1 MEEKRGVQPLFS
13 ILRVMFS
20 ELSIRDLRIIRDLR
34 LALLPGINLVTGPN
48 GAGKTSV
55 IEALY
60 LLSVGRS
67 FRHRDPA
74 PLIREGAES
83 AELFARFEDPGGV
96 HHALGMRRER
106 QQLLVRLDGRSSVRR
121 SEVLRLLPVQFIGP
135 DPQQLVQGPP
145 EFRRQVLDTGLF
157 HVEPEYL
164 SLMQRYS
171 RALQQRNAALRQG
184 GGLAPQWDRAL
195 VEAGTAI
202 DSIRRSYVERM
213 VTRTEAWLADWKLDL
228 SVSFYYRSGWR
239 AGSTLQES
247 LDAHREIDTRQ
258 GYTGVGPHRADLVI
272 DTRAGRGGKILSR
285 GQLKMLVAALTIA
298 QAEIHS
304 ERLGRAP
311 VLLFDDLPAELDRA
325 NRDKLLTGLGSV
337 YPQMVVT
344 SLEVDGLG
352 ALDEARMFHVE
363 QGVLSGPAAG

>member
-1 MEEKRGVQPLFS
+1 
-13 ILRVMFS
+13 MFS

-34 LALLPGINLVTGPN
+34 LAFSPGINLVIGPN

-67 FRHRDPA
+67 FRHREPA
-74 PLIREGAES
+74 PLIREGAE
-83 AELFARFEDPGGV
+83 AAQVFARFQDPGGV
-96 HHALGMRRER
+96 PHALGMRRER
-106 QQLLVRLDGRSSVRR
+106 QQLVVRLDGRSSVRR

-135 DPQQLVQGPP
+135 DPQQMVQGPP
-145 EFRRQVLDTGLF
+145 EYRRQVLDTGLF

-184 GGLAPQWDRAL
+184 GVLAPQWDHAL
-195 VEAGTAI
+195 GEAGTAI
-202 DSIRRSYVERM
+202 DTIRRSYVER
-213 VTRTEAWLADWKLDL
+213 VITGTEARLADWKLNL
-228 SVSFYYRSGWR
+228 SVSFHYRSGWR
-239 AGSTLQES
+239 AGFSLQES
-247 LDAHREIDTRQ
+247 LEAHREIDARQ
-258 GYTGVGPHRADLVI
+258 GYMGVGPHRADLVI
-272 DTRAGRGGKILSR
+272 DTNAGRGGKVLSR
-285 GQLKMLVAALTIA
+285 GQLKMLVAALMIA
-298 QAEIHS
+298 QAEIHR

-325 NRDKLLTGLGSV
+325 NRDKLLAGLGSV

-344 SLEVDGLG
+344 SLELDGLG
-352 ALDEARMFHVE
+352 ALDEARVFHVE
-363 QGVLSGPAAG
+363 QGVLSRPAVG